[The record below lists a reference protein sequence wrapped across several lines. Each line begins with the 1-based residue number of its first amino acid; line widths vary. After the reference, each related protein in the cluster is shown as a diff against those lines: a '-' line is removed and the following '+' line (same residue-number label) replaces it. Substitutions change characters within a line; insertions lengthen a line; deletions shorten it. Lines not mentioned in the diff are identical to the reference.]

1 MKIDNVELHT
11 IQPYAKNPRKNT
23 KSIDTVAR
31 RIEQYGFQ
39 QPIVVDQDNTIIVG
53 HTRYAAAKKLKLPTV
68 PVLRADLPADKVK
81 AYRIMDNRASEDSRW
96 DDTLL
101 IDELRDLIQDDDLV
115 TLADQT
121 GFRQNELLRQFKQ
134 QEEPDLD
141 KYVKDELYTA
151 KQGDIW
157 HLGEHR
163 LACGSTT
170 DTGLLTELMQ
180 EDRIDCIWQDPP
192 YGVAYET
199 ANGIN
204 YTEEENRLR
213 NHLIQGDQTG
223 ITEVVQLLDQQLLS
237 IDDYVKPGAAI
248 YICHDIRFTQD
259 VRHAMVRRNYHISDV
274 LIWKK
279 NNASTWLTDYAKFYE
294 PIFYGWR
301 QGGTR
306 AWHAKGMTPNT
317 LELDDIDTMSEREI
331 RTMLTSIV
339 SNYHRVAKESRKTAS
354 LHPTVKPVRLIKM
367 HLVNSTQA
375 GDTVFDGFSGSG
387 STLIAAEQLQRKA
400 RCIELEPKFVDATIR
415 RWQAETGESAH
426 RSDGTPFG
434 K

>member
-31 RIEQYGFQ
+31 SIEQYGFQ
-39 QPIVVDQDNTIIVG
+39 QPIVVDQANTIIVG

-121 GFRQNELLRQFKQ
+121 GFRQNELLKQFRQ

-141 KYVKDELYTA
+141 QYVKDELYTA

-170 DTGLLTELMQ
+170 DTGLLTDLMQ

-192 YGVAYET
+192 YGVAYRS
-199 ANGIN
+199 AGGIN
-204 YTEEENRLR
+204 YTEEENELR
-213 NHLIQGDQTG
+213 DHLIQGDQTG
-223 ITEVVQLLDQQLLS
+223 ITEVVQLLDEQLAT
-237 IDDYVKPGAAI
+237 IDDYVRPGAAI
-248 YICHDIRFTQD
+248 YICHDIRYNHD
-259 VRHAMVRRNYHISDV
+259 VKQAMKRRNYHIADV

-279 NNASTWLTDYAKFYE
+279 QACSTWLTDYAKFYE

-301 QGGTR
+301 EGAPR
-306 AWHAKGMTPNT
+306 SWHAKGMTPNT
-317 LELDDIDTMSEREI
+317 IHLDQIDQMTEREM
-331 RTMLTSIV
+331 RTVLTNLIT
-339 SNYHRVAKESRKTAS
+339 NYNEVKRDGGKTQR

-387 STLIAAEQLQRKA
+387 STLIAAEQLQRRA

-426 RSDGTPFG
+426 RSDGQPFG
-434 K
+434 E